1 MKSAAILSLALL
13 TAAPAAVA
21 FAPAEAS
28 AQVLA
33 GANAARRPPI
43 RREPGLS
50 ARDRERLY
58 EAQDAV
64 VEHEDA
70 ITELNAVTEA
80 GGTLNEQQ
88 TRQLADLQRRLAAAQ
103 RTVAELEAKNERLGG

>member
-1 MKSAAILSLALL
+1 VKSAVIFSLALL

-21 FAPAEAS
+21 FVPAEAH

-33 GANAARRPPI
+33 GSNAARRPPI

-58 EAQDAV
+58 DAQDAV
-64 VEHEDA
+64 IEHEEA
-70 ITELNAVTEA
+70 ITELTSVTEA
-80 GGTLNEQQ
+80 GGALNEQQ
-88 TRQLADLQRRLAAAQ
+88 ARQLADRQRRLAAAQ